1 MAELSAKRRKALP
14 ASSFGLPSRA
24 KSAAG
29 KAASGSYPM
38 PDRAHAAN
46 AKARATQ
53 QLRKGNLSAQQAAK
67 IRAKANRK
75 LGQ

>member
-1 MAELSAKRRKALP
+1 MAKLTSSERNAMPQSEFALP
-14 ASSFGLPSRA
+14 GGR
-24 KSAAG
+24 
-29 KAASGSYPM
+29 YPIN
-38 PDRAHAAN
+38 DKAHAAN

-53 QLRKGNLSAQQAAK
+53 QLKRGNLTIAEAQK